1 MKTVIT
7 DTNIQEIKQIIDAH
21 PTLETV
27 TQMNDLCNAILEG
40 EDLSVSEEN
49 VAEILAVQDLVQ
61 LKIQE
66 IISNK

>member
-21 PTLETV
+21 PTLKTV